1 MSQYAHQSRP
11 AYPSE
16 QPFSGGG
23 QFHRRAGS
31 PADSLAGK
39 KHMQLSLA
47 FGFLSFFLPIVF
59 VPLAL
64 IQAGRAER
72 LGEPSTAGK
81 ILAWTAVGY
90 YCLMMIYVYVLYTFI
105 FSQLPMLLDTVPP
118 VYSPPV

>member
-16 QPFSGGG
+16 QPFGGG
-23 QFHRRAGS
+23 AQFYRGAGT

-90 YCLMMIYVYVLYTFI
+90 WVLWTIYMFLIYAFI
-105 FSQLPMLLDTVPP
+105 ASQLPMLLESVPP
-118 VYSPPV
+118 VYGPPA

>member
-23 QFHRRAGS
+23 QFYRGAGTQ
-31 PADSLAGK
+31 ADSLAGK

-90 YCLMMIYVYVLYTFI
+90 WVLWAIYMFLIYAFI
-105 FSQLPMLLDTVPP
+105 ASQLPMLLESVPP
-118 VYSPPV
+118 VYGPPA

>member
-1 MSQYAHQSRP
+1 MSQYARTGRP

-16 QPFSGGG
+16 QPFGGG
-23 QFHRRAGS
+23 GLQYRAGGL
-31 PADSLAGK
+31 PVDALAGK

-72 LGEPSTAGK
+72 LGEPSNAGR
-81 ILAWTAVGY
+81 ILAWSAVA
-90 YCLMMIYVYVLYTFI
+90 YCVLMAIYVFFLYAFI
-105 FSQLPMLLDTVPP
+105 ISQLPMIMESIPP
-118 VYSPPV
+118 VYAPPV

>member
-1 MSQYAHQSRP
+1 MSQYARQSRP

-16 QPFSGGG
+16 QPFGGG
-23 QFHRRAGS
+23 GLQYRWGGS
-31 PADSLAGK
+31 PIDALAGK

-90 YCLMMIYVYVLYTFI
+90 WILWMIYMFLIYAFI
-105 FSQLPMLLDTVPP
+105 ASQLPMLLESVPP
-118 VYSPPV
+118 VYGPPA

>member
-1 MSQYAHQSRP
+1 MSQYARPSRP

-16 QPFSGGG
+16 QPFGGG
-23 QFHRRAGS
+23 GLQYRGATL
-31 PADSLAGK
+31 PLDALAGK

-47 FGFLSFFLPIVF
+47 FGFLSFWVPIVF

-90 YCLMMIYVYVLYTFI
+90 WILSAIWGFVLYALI
-105 FSQLPMLLDTVPP
+105 ASQLPMLLETVPP
-118 VYSPPV
+118 AYGPPV

>member
-1 MSQYAHQSRP
+1 MSQYAHPSRP

-23 QFHRRAGS
+23 QFYRGAGT
-31 PADSLAGK
+31 PVDSLAGK

-47 FGFLSFFLPIVF
+47 FGFLSFWLPIVF

-90 YCLMMIYVYVLYTFI
+90 WILSAIWAFILYAFI
-105 FSQLPMLLDTVPP
+105 ASQLPMLLDSVPP

>member
-23 QFHRRAGS
+23 QVYRGAGT

-90 YCLMMIYVYVLYTFI
+90 YCLMAIYVYALYTFI